1 GRVVPLIDVNDQENA
16 NVQGVGGDNVNE
28 EVGDTA
34 MADQVEEGSEKEKK
48 ADGASDSNHPPKK
61 LRVDDGTS
69 GDVVASTGGKSL
81 ATIQELFEQSTLN
94 VEIGVMAAAT
104 VPFVTSSVTPTPELL
119 TYSSHHSGTNVADDE
134 VTSIVRLSMSPHPLL
149 TAVVTTTVIDDVAF
163 IPTPGART
171 RPVPHS
177 IFIDSASI
185 GEANQDV
192 ACPFHPVGTK
202 LFVDL
207 FCVSQD
213 VDSETLHQT
222 YIPKW
227 NVMNDSILDEPEVFR
242 GVIDHLAPLALF
254 SQLRS
259 MDYEQLFIKFNV
271 GTARQT
277 CLSSKVR
284 LQLEHELRG
293 RKKFEDKCVMQAGW
307 LKERDAEIASLKAQ
321 LSLKKLRPQRQFAS
335 RVRLPPLK
343 LLRPL

>member
-1 GRVVPLIDVNDQENA
+1 MDLFAFIHHVDPTKVRIGERE
-16 NVQGVGGDNVNE
+16 GVGGDNVNE

-34 MADQVEEGSEKEKK
+34 MANQVEEGSEEEKK

-69 GDVVASTGGKSL
+69 GDAVASTGGKSL

-94 VEIGVMAAAT
+94 VEIGVMAAAI
-104 VPFVTSSVTPTPELL
+104 VPFVTSSVTPTPE
-119 TYSSHHSGTNVADDE
+119 HDE
-134 VTSIVRLSMSPHPLL
+134 VTSIVRLSMPPHPLL

-163 IPTPGART
+163 IPAPGART

-185 GEANQDV
+185 GEANQDI
-192 ACPFHPVGTK
+192 AGPFHPVGTK
-202 LFVDL
+202 LFTDL
-207 FCVSQD
+207 FFVSQD

-242 GVIDHLAPLALF
+242 GIIDHLAPLALF

-259 MDYEQLFIKFNV
+259 MDYEQLFIEFNA

-284 LQLEHELRG
+284 LRLEHKLRVVSKEAEAAKAIRLKGQIATIEATKAARVSELDG
-293 RKKFEDKCVMQAGW
+293 
-307 LKERDAEIASLKAQ
+307 LKE
-321 LSLKKLRPQRQFAS
+321 
-335 RVRLPPLK
+335 
-343 LLRPL
+343 